1 LTPPFAVLDH
11 DDVKRMLSMRDCIEI
26 VREALVSVSRGAFEQ
41 VPRAILTAH
50 GTSGAVAVMTASRGH
65 PTDAFAV
72 KVVGFFPENAA
83 AGLATHQGAM
93 VVLDGQ
99 TGVVAAVVDAG
110 AVTELRTAAVSAVA
124 TAALAREDAAT
135 LAVLGSGRQA
145 RAHVEAIALVRR
157 LRSVRIW
164 SRTRTRAEALADE
177 VRREMSLRVETA
189 ETAADAVRGAD
200 VVVTATASPE
210 PVLAAAWLNSG
221 THVNAVGGAP
231 GSSGELDPRIVVS
244 NSVFVESKDATLSEN
259 NEIRTAV
266 LDGVIPPSHIR
277 AEIGDVV
284 SGRAVGRTA
293 SDEIT
298 VFRSLGIAAE
308 DLAVGAWLAR
318 RTGAR

>member
-11 DDVKRMLSMRDCIEI
+11 DDVRRTLSMRDCIEI
-26 VREALVSVSRGAFEQ
+26 VREALVSVSRGTFEQ
-41 VPRAILTAH
+41 APRAILTAR
-50 GTSGAVAVMTASRGH
+50 GTSGAVAVMTASRGD

-72 KVVGFFPENAA
+72 KVVGFFPENAS

-93 VVLDGQ
+93 LVLDGR
-99 TGVVAAVVDAG
+99 TGVVQAVVDAA

-145 RAHVEAIALVRR
+145 RAHLEAIALVRP

-164 SRTRTRAEALADE
+164 SRTRTHAGTLADE
-177 VRREMSLRVETA
+177 ARRRMSLRVDTA
-189 ETAADAVRGAD
+189 ETPEDAVRGAD
-200 VVVTATASPE
+200 IVVTATASHE
-210 PVLAAAWLNSG
+210 PVLAAAWLSPG

-231 GSSGELDPRIVVS
+231 GSVGELDPTIVVL
-244 NSVFVESKDATLSEN
+244 NSVFVESKEVALSEN
-259 NEIRTAV
+259 NDIRTAV
-266 LDGVIPPSHIR
+266 LDGLIPASHIR

-284 SGRAVGRTA
+284 SGRAVGRNA

-318 RTGAR
+318 RTGGR